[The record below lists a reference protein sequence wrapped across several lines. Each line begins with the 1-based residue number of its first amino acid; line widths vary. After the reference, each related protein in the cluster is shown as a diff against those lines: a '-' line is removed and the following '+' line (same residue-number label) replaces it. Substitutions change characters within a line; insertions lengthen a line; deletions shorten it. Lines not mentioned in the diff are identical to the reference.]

1 MGGGVLANYAQAT
14 ILSLDNVL
22 KPLNITDTIEFD
34 IPYFNN
40 VRILSTEF
48 VGSKLKSPMFGDEM
62 DFRLWKKLK
71 LTFGFRNGN
80 YTIYT
85 LTSGWKYIYVPHSA
99 TFDIY
104 DDTGAN
110 VYHADNVKAV
120 ADFHVDFTVVKS
132 HQFEVHFY
140 IEELFPYFLPA
151 IAVKK
156 KFGESPILNINKD
169 RFNSNFGYSRSDG
182 CAFSKRI
189 TDNYLSKFSLDEH
202 RKRKFYNYYPI
213 TSVNHFNLDW
223 QSQIPCSHVYGDD
236 FKINNVKHKPQ
247 KFKVIKL
254 QYKMLFSVLL
264 MSLIPSLQPIERPYE
279 SHNNRP
285 VYEPWLIW
293 GFFKFLWLHRITD
306 DIDDYPIDVWD
317 LSPNWSY

>member
-85 LTSGWKYIYVPHSA
+85 LTSGWKYIYVPHNA

-140 IEELFPYFLPA
+140 VEELFPYFLPA
-151 IAVKK
+151 ITVKK

-189 TDNYLSKFSLDEH
+189 TDNYLSQFSLELPH
-202 RKRKFYNYYPI
+202 KRKFYHYPI
-213 TSVNHFNLDW
+213 TSVNSFDINWH
-223 QSQIPCSHVYGDD
+223 SQAPCSHVYDD
-236 FKINNVKHKPQ
+236 SFEICNMKHKPQ